1 MKCRWLILFSFLPF
15 FTSAQDI
22 AITMSVN
29 WRTGQ
34 DIFYPDSMM
43 VYPELLVT
51 YSNLSEN
58 CYYFKKVADKRMEY
72 PITFGGANFYY
83 PHGKPDVEFL
93 AKAHSDYSAKKMI
106 VRLMNWRPSWEN
118 NCDVFMEETYDK
130 AVIKGEEYE
139 PDWINDALTDIHGYL
154 HHSDTASW
162 NTIKYLFPTALD
174 AQRMRDSMDV
184 VILENCERF
193 VFLEP
198 YQSVTDT
205 FNLVAFA
212 ECGGQYR
219 FELSKDSLSGFLPVY
234 TQARPGFEDVPMPE
248 TIGKYKLYFGKV
260 LTNQVIVD
268 LKGKRRKH

>member
-1 MKCRWLILFSFLPF
+1 MKCRWLILFSFLPL

-34 DIFYPDSMM
+34 DIFYPDSTM

-58 CYYFKKVADKRMEY
+58 CYYFKKVADKHLDY
-72 PITFGGANFYY
+72 PITFHCTLFNYGNKI
-83 PHGKPDVEFL
+83 PSKEFL
-93 AKAHSDYSAKKMI
+93 AKAHSDFSNERMI
-106 VRLMNWRPSWEN
+106 VCLTDYNQTWEN
-118 NCDVFMEETYDK
+118 VCAVYSEETYET
-130 AVIKGEEYE
+130 AIVRGEEFAY
-139 PDWINDALTDIHGYL
+139 DIINDELSDILDYL
-154 HHSDTASW
+154 VERDKKSP
-162 NTIKYLFPTALD
+162 IYLFPTALN

-234 TQARPGFEDVPMPE
+234 TQARPCFEDVPMPE
-248 TIGKYKLYFGKV
+248 AIGKYKLYFGKV